1 MPATCVQGEM
11 SATVVYYPESYTKLL
26 TLLKE
31 RVLKKKPSYNPDNI
45 QIGLSTN
52 FNKLCGCVLQVGPSL
67 CTSSRTPGPGR
78 PSKPRAAA
86 RLSRVPRVGFS
97 DVVTNLVAR

>member
-1 MPATCVQGEM
+1 MTPVICVQGEM

-31 RVLKKKPSYNPDNI
+31 RVLQDKPSYNPDNI
-45 QIGLSTN
+45 QIGVSTN

-67 CTSSRTPGPGR
+67 RTSSRSPWPGR
-78 PSKPRAAA
+78 LSMPSRAAC
-86 RLSRVPRVGFS
+86 LSSVG
-97 DVVTNLVAR
+97 